1 MKTSTMTVKGQV
13 TVPKE
18 LRDAFGWK
26 VGDEVAF
33 LREKDGVKIV
43 RAERQR
49 RGRALVGPL
58 KGASW
63 ERKRTAP
70 PLIAMTRGAE
80 RGSSSAPMSFSMSV
94 PAPLLVA

>member
-49 RGRALVGPL
+49 RGRKLTTDRL
-58 KGASW
+58 M
-63 ERKRTAP
+63 
-70 PLIAMTRGAE
+70 AMTRGEE
-80 RGSSSAPMSFSMSV
+80 R
-94 PAPLLVA
+94 

>member
-18 LRDAFGWK
+18 LRDAFGWR

-49 RGRALVGPL
+49 KGRAIVERLR
-58 KGASW
+58 GAAW
-63 ERKRTAP
+63 NRKLTTAR
-70 PLIAMTRGAE
+70 LMAMTRGE
-80 RGSSSAPMSFSMSV
+80 R
-94 PAPLLVA
+94 

>member
-49 RGRALVGPL
+49 RGRAIVERL

-63 ERKRTAP
+63 NRKLTTDR
-70 PLIAMTRGAE
+70 LMVMTRGEE
-80 RGSSSAPMSFSMSV
+80 R
-94 PAPLLVA
+94 